1 MEASTDKS
9 GGRRRRELTMRRIL
23 IVSSLLVVLVLAGG
37 FVLAPRGHA
46 QSGDSEAHKIDR
58 RVSIG
63 FKIAPVPLDLEGKN
77 RDLVGLGS
85 YLVNATGGCN
95 DCHTT
100 PSYTAT
106 GNPFN
111 GQPTQVNAAVYLA
124 GGAAFG
130 PFYSRDITPYK
141 NGLPAGR
148 TWNEFLEVVRTGKDF
163 DYVAGQ
169 PGPPLLQVMPWPDY
183 RYMTDHEL
191 RAIYEY
197 LRAIPP
203 LQPNCPSGTTVASNG
218 ECVPN

>member
-1 MEASTDKS
+1 
-9 GGRRRRELTMRRIL
+9 MRKVL
-23 IVSSLLVVLVLAGG
+23 LVSSLLSVLVLAGA
-37 FVLAPRGHA
+37 FILAPRGHA
-46 QSGDSEAHKIDR
+46 QGSDNEVCKKDDA
-58 RVSIG
+58 RVKRG
-63 FKIAPVPLDLEGKN
+63 FKIAPVPLDLEGKD
-77 RDLVGLGS
+77 RELVGLGS

-95 DCHTT
+95 DCHTS

-111 GQPTQVNAAVYLA
+111 GQPTQVNTAVYLA

-141 NGLPAGR
+141 DGRPAGR
-148 TWNEFLEVVRTGKDF
+148 TWKEFLEVIRTGKDF
-163 DYVAGQ
+163 DHEAGQ

-183 RYMTDHEL
+183 RYMTNHEL

-203 LQPNCPSGTTVASNG
+203 LPPNCPSGTSVAPNG
-218 ECVPN
+218 ECEAN

>member
-1 MEASTDKS
+1 
-9 GGRRRRELTMRRIL
+9 MRRIL
-23 IVSSLLVVLVLAGG
+23 LVSSLLFVLVFAGA
-37 FVLAPRGHA
+37 FVVAQRGQA
-46 QSGDSEAHKIDR
+46 QSDDNEARKEVDG
-58 RVSIG
+58 RVNIG
-63 FKIAPVPLDLEGKN
+63 FKIAPVPLDFESKN
-77 RDLVGLGS
+77 RELVGLGS

-95 DCHTT
+95 DCHTS

-111 GQPTQVNAAVYLA
+111 GQPTQVNTAVYLA

-141 NGLPAGR
+141 EGLPAGR
-148 TWNEFLEVVRTGKDF
+148 TWNEFLEVMRHGEDF
-163 DYVAGQ
+163 DHEAGQ

-191 RAIYEY
+191 LAIYEY

-218 ECVPN
+218 ECEPN